1 VTVEKLEKETSA
13 ALSWKRE
20 LFLTLLMLG
29 LLALFGY
36 WQVADHLKLR
46 RERAKVLSMMERDIS
61 MSLANIL
68 TSPPKFGPIAI
79 KSAVADKVNRLMDS
93 PKGSPLK
100 AVAFINSE
108 GDTVFSVR
116 NPKAPKNWMKAEGFV
131 STGDFR
137 LKLKSCGELLKSAGA
152 NARMPVALGTSEDVV
167 DMMNIISEPV
177 LFEGENEAPD
187 SGLAAARLK
196 KALKSERFKKKTIA
210 RVAFLVDVAF
220 MRDAITH
227 DLWKRSI
234 ALAFCVFAVTVL
246 TVSIF
251 NLNRNVKLRI
261 LLEKER
267 EENLRAQ
274 ETRLMA
280 AGLAHDIKNPLNL
293 VRGVAKSIADSADAA
308 ENRKKT
314 STIIDEVDRVNS
326 RLDKFLAYSNPAPP
340 KFESVD
346 LGKTLRDVAT
356 ILEADCEER
365 NIKLDIDIPNL
376 EVKADRQA
384 VEQIFFNLM
393 HNAIKAVGKDGRISV
408 RVPNL
413 SRKNGDR
420 KFVAVDVADNGPGV
434 PGKSVEDIFKP
445 YFSLAPSGT
454 GLGLAM
460 VKRLCSKL
468 GWSVEYIDNDGG
480 GAIFRVDG
488 MEKA

>member
-1 VTVEKLEKETSA
+1 MK
-13 ALSWKRE
+13 
-20 LFLTLLMLG
+20 
-29 LLALFGY
+29 
-36 WQVADHLKLR
+36 
-46 RERAKVLSMMERDIS
+46 RDIS
-61 MSLANIL
+61 MSLAGIL
-68 TSPPKFGPIAI
+68 MSPPKFGPIAI
-79 KSAVADKVNRLMDS
+79 KSSVAQKINALMES
-93 PKGSPLK
+93 SKGSPLK
-100 AVAFINSE
+100 AVAFFNADGGTI
-108 GDTVFSVR
+108 FSVR
-116 NPKAPKNWMKAEGFV
+116 TPDAPKNWMGMAGKEDASGR
-131 STGDFR
+131 FR
-137 LKLKSCGELLKSAGA
+137 LTREPCGVLLQSAGIKQPT
-152 NARMPVALGTSEDVV
+152 RVVLGTSEDVIEV
-167 DMMNIISEPV
+167 MDIISRPV
-177 LFEGENEAPD
+177 LFDGENEAPD
-187 SGLAAARLK
+187 SGLAAQRLK
-196 KALKSERFKKKTIA
+196 RALKSGKFKEKTVA
-210 RVAFLVDVAF
+210 RIAFLVDMGF
-220 MRDAITH
+220 MRDAIAH

-293 VRGVAKSIADSADAA
+293 VRGVAKSITGSADSA
-308 ENRKKT
+308 EVRKKT
-314 STIIDEVDRVNS
+314 STIMDEVDRVNS

-340 KFESVD
+340 KIENVD
-346 LGKTLRDVAT
+346 LRETLHDVAA
-356 ILEADCEER
+356 ILEADCDER
-365 NIKLDIDIPNL
+365 NIDLRISVPAV

-384 VEQIFFNLM
+384 VEQIFFNLI
-393 HNAIKAVGKDGRISV
+393 HNAINAVGRNGRISV
-408 RVPNL
+408 LVPNL
-413 SRKNGDR
+413 PRKNGDR

-434 PGKSVEDIFKP
+434 PENAVEDIFKP
-445 YFSLAPSGT
+445 YFSLTPSGT